1 MTSVY
6 SKRLG
11 TLKKMKQILI
21 IVILITKFCFTQQYQ
36 NGFILPDFDKVEQ
49 SEVCCI
55 YSPEEGFTVFNSPN
69 GNEIGT
75 LTRMTESNAD
85 DQAPYKIFFIH
96 KSTETA
102 KQIELSNFKQIDYEI
117 WAITYFERKNGF
129 VRIVEGNVDFW
140 LSENE
145 IEEKNFKIENW
156 KNFLISNT
164 GSLLGYYANDPG
176 LNLRVLPSK
185 NSDLILTLKG
195 DLFEI
200 TPTDQSEGNWV
211 KVKVMKYKEHPCVS
225 DLNQEELIEYKLEGW
240 LKLVDENG
248 SPNVWY
254 YSRGC

>member
-1 MTSVY
+1 MGY
-6 SKRLG
+6 L
-11 TLKKMKQILI
+11 KMKRFLI
-21 IVILITKFCFTQQYQ
+21 IFIPITNFCFAQKYH
-36 NGFILPDFDKVEQ
+36 NGLILPEFDKVEQ

-102 KQIELSNFKQIDYEI
+102 KQIELSNFKQIGYEI

-129 VRIVEGNVDFW
+129 VRIVDKNVDYW
-140 LSENE
+140 LSEKE
-145 IEEKNFKIENW
+145 IEDKDFKVENW

-176 LNLRVLPSK
+176 LNLRLLPSK
-185 NSDLILTLKG
+185 DSDLILTFNG

-200 TPTDQSEGNWV
+200 KPTAQAEGNWV
-211 KVKVMKYKEHPCVS
+211 KVEVIKYKEHPCVS
-225 DLNQEELIEYKLEGW
+225 DLNQNELIEEKFDGW
-240 LKLVDENG
+240 IKLVNDNG